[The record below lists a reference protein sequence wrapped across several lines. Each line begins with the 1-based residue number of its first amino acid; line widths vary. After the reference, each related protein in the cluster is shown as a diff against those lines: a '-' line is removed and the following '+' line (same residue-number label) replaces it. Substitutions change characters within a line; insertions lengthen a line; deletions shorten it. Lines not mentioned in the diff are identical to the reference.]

1 MTRSPRTG
9 AGKARALLLA
19 DFTAMLGPPLLTPL
33 VTALAV
39 ALVGCGQDIPPP
51 DAQPSPVHSPT
62 STAHPLFDD
71 GLEPAEAAL
80 AMVPGSATTV
90 TVTDFDEIRKEL
102 GVPDLT
108 SRDPVVDRFD
118 FWERARSEAPL
129 LSEGMLQADNSEL
142 MIDHGFTQ
150 DDVDWEAHF
159 TGPDGN
165 GYVLAFR
172 PDLDMARVAGAVEAG
187 VGSLDGARVI
197 AKDHLVVSGTAEE
210 GVGVWAND
218 PTWRSLVS
226 EEPAE
231 ATYLRRNCIPLT
243 EALGPDAGAE
253 EQEALL
259 AKHPVTNLDD
269 LPGFTVG
276 FGDHNATVRLEPNR
290 DDLFDRLDLS
300 RDWPVPSFGNA
311 FRSGVGDPGTGR
323 IGYHV
328 PRPAQ
333 AASLTLLEELPFAV
347 CNDVRPV
354 PEPTGL

>member
-290 DDLFDRLDLS
+290 DDLFDRLDLG

-323 IGYHV
+323 IGYQV

-333 AASLTLLEELPFAV
+333 AASLTLLDELPFAV
-347 CNDVRPV
+347 CNDVTPL